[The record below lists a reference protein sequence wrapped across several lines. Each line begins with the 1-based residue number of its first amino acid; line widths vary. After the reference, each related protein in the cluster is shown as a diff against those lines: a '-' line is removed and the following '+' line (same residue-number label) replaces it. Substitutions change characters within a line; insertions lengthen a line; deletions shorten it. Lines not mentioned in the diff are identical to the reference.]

1 LAAQPL
7 HFTVDE
13 KYGAGVRRDR
23 RDEELI
29 GSQALAR
36 LEAPWGVRLLERF
49 TQASGLTLEGGTVR
63 RGRWNPRSLRGSR
76 GVVGAFPVSRR
87 GTLRVT
93 GLPSFAR
100 HQLASRPPYLLAQ
113 HPEFRLK
120 FLLTNERLEFD
131 RRSYRRF
138 DRDRFARGLVF
149 R

>member
-1 LAAQPL
+1 LRRSLWRRSL

-76 GVVGAFPVSRR
+76 GVVGAFPCRAAERYGSPVCRRLRGISSRR
-87 GTLRVT
+87 
-93 GLPSFAR
+93 AR
-100 HQLASRPPYLLAQ
+100 HICSRNIPNFGSSFY
-113 HPEFRLK
+113 
-120 FLLTNERLEFD
+120 
-131 RRSYRRF
+131 
-138 DRDRFARGLVF
+138 
-149 R
+149 